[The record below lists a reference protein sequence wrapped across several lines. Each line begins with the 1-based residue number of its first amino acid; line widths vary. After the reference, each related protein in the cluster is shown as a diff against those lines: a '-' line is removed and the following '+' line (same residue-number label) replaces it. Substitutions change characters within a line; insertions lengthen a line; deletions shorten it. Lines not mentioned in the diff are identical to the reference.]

1 MATKRITEQRQAV
14 VLIHGMGEQHP
25 LDTIRAFLR
34 GTHPPGSR
42 FFSWPQRLGGNTELR
57 RFSRRHPE
65 TEFKTDYFEFY
76 WAHHLQAGSARYA
89 LVWALKNAFRTPP
102 EKEDRALLRSLNILR
117 ALLIVFLLLAVAIG
131 GCLWL
136 IYRNPDSITGWQL
149 AASIILTVAALALTA
164 LLLLAW
170 KFLAGQLADAARYL
184 TPDPANIEA
193 RNAIRNEGLEL
204 LRHIHASGVYN
215 RVIVVGHSLG
225 SVIGFDILRLAWDEL
240 RHPEAPSVVPGTMAR
255 EFTGFALELPAN
267 PTPEE
272 IGVWQQTQHAL
283 WVESRRRTMRWL
295 VTDFITLGSPLAHAS
310 FLLDDDPEQFR
321 ERLLERE
328 YPTSPPDVDTTAT
341 GEIRDIFYTEQ
352 YEADG
357 VVFESLVA
365 HHGAMFA
372 VTRWT
377 NGYFPVKGLTGDPIG
392 GPIAEEFGRGIR
404 DVAIRLT
411 SDNTKLLQDLI
422 VWPHLKYW
430 AAELDPARHSTDP
443 EVLAQ
448 RRRCDLET
456 GTRVAHEALREFLR
470 LDQVPPDPEVAVDV
484 TAPFA

>member
-1 MATKRITEQRQAV
+1 M
-14 VLIHGMGEQHP
+14 
-25 LDTIRAFLR
+25 
-34 GTHPPGSR
+34 
-42 FFSWPQRLGGNTELR
+42 
-57 RFSRRHPE
+57 
-65 TEFKTDYFEFY
+65 
-76 WAHHLQAGSARYA
+76 
-89 LVWALKNAFRTPP
+89 KNAFRTPP

-149 AASIILTVAALALTA
+149 AASIVLTVAALALTA

-225 SVIGFDILRLAWDEL
+225 SVIGFDILRLAWDEP

-283 WVESRRRTMRWL
+283 WVESRIL
-295 VTDFITLGSPLAHAS
+295 
-310 FLLDDDPEQFR
+310 
-321 ERLLERE
+321 
-328 YPTSPPDVDTTAT
+328 
-341 GEIRDIFYTEQ
+341 
-352 YEADG
+352 
-357 VVFESLVA
+357 
-365 HHGAMFA
+365 
-372 VTRWT
+372 
-377 NGYFPVKGLTGDPIG
+377 
-392 GPIAEEFGRGIR
+392 
-404 DVAIRLT
+404 
-411 SDNTKLLQDLI
+411 
-422 VWPHLKYW
+422 
-430 AAELDPARHSTDP
+430 PA
-443 EVLAQ
+443 
-448 RRRCDLET
+448 
-456 GTRVAHEALREFLR
+456 
-470 LDQVPPDPEVAVDV
+470 
-484 TAPFA
+484 